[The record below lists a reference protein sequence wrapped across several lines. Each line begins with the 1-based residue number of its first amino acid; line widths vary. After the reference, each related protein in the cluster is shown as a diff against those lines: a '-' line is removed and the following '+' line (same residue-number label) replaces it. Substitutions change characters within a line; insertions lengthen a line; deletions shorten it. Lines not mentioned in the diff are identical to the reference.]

1 MLRGLWTAA
10 TGMSCQQTNIDVI
23 ANNLANVNTSGF
35 KKSRINFQ
43 DLMYQNMRTAG
54 ASTTSGGQLPV
65 GIQVGMGAK
74 VVAVEKIFLQGDFA
88 HTKNPMDLAIEGRGF
103 FKLLNNSREVFT
115 RSGAFKLDRDGN
127 ICDSHGNRLQPEF
140 AIPAKTVSITI
151 DSGGKL
157 VASGS
162 DGKEL
167 GSVQLQLFDFLNP
180 GGLQSI
186 GQNLFIPSEGSGDP
200 VQGNP
205 GTDEFGTISQG
216 YLEMSNVDI
225 VEEMI
230 QMIIGQRA
238 FEVGGKV
245 IQAGDEMLQIVNNLK
260 R

>member
-43 DLMYQNMRTAG
+43 DLMYQNTRTAG
-54 ASTTSGGQLPV
+54 AATASGGQIPS

-74 VVAVEKIFLQGDFA
+74 VVSVEKLFSQGDFSQ
-88 HTKNPMDLAIEGRGF
+88 TKNQLDIAIQGKGF
-103 FKLLNNSREVFT
+103 FKETENGREVYT
-115 RSGAFKLDRDGN
+115 RSGAFKVDKDGFV
-127 ICDSHGNRLQPEF
+127 CDSNGNRLQPEF
-140 AIPAKTVSITI
+140 AIPAKTVSITL
-151 DSGGKL
+151 DNGGKL

-167 GSVQLQLFDFLNP
+167 GSTQIQLFNFVNP
-180 GGLQSI
+180 PGLQSI
-186 GQNLFIPSEGSGDP
+186 GHNLFVPSDASGDP

-205 GTDEFGTISQG
+205 GTDDFGTVLQG
-216 YLEMSNVDI
+216 YLEMSNVDV

-230 QMIIGQRA
+230 NMIIAQRA
-238 FEVGGKV
+238 YEIGSKV
-245 IQAGDEMLQIVNNLK
+245 IQGGDEMLQMANNLK

>member
-43 DLMYQNMRTAG
+43 DLMYQNMRAAG
-54 ASTTSGGQLPV
+54 ASTASGGQLPV

-88 HTKNPMDLAIEGRGF
+88 HTKNPMDLAIEGKGF

-115 RSGAFKLDRDGN
+115 RSGAFKLDKDGN

-140 AIPAKTVSITI
+140 AIPAKTVSITV

-167 GSVQLQLFDFLNP
+167 GSVQLQLFDFPNP

-186 GQNLFIPSEGSGDP
+186 GQNLLIPSESSGDP

-216 YLEMSNVDI
+216 YLEMSNVDV

-238 FEVGGKV
+238 YEIGGKV

>member
-10 TGMSCQQTNIDVI
+10 TGMSCQQSNIDTI

-43 DLMYQNMRTAG
+43 DLMYQNSRTAG
-54 ASTTSGGQLPV
+54 AATASGAQIPS

-74 VVAVEKIFLQGDFA
+74 VVSVEKLFSQGDFSQ
-88 HTKNPMDLAIEGRGF
+88 TKNQLDIAIQGKGF
-103 FKLLNNSREVFT
+103 FKLTQNGVDVFT
-115 RSGAFKLDRDGN
+115 RSGSFKVDKNGF
-127 ICDSHGNRLQPEF
+127 ICDNNGNRLQPEF
-140 AIPAKTVSITI
+140 AIPAKAVSITL

-167 GSVQLQLFDFLNP
+167 GSVQIQLYDFSNSA
-180 GGLQSI
+180 GLQSI
-186 GQNLFIPSEGSGDP
+186 GQNLLVSSDGSGDP

-205 GTDEFGTISQG
+205 GTDQFGTLLQG
-216 YLEMSNVDI
+216 FLEMSNVDV

-230 QMIIGQRA
+230 NMIIAQRA
-238 FEVGGKV
+238 YEVGSKA
-245 IQAGDEMLQIVNNLK
+245 IQTGDEMLQMANNLK

>member
-54 ASTTSGGQLPV
+54 ASTASGGQLPV

-88 HTKNPMDLAIEGRGF
+88 HTKNPMDLAIEGKGF

-115 RSGAFKLDRDGN
+115 RSGAFKLDKDGN

-140 AIPAKTVSITI
+140 AIPAKTVSITV

-167 GSVQLQLFDFLNP
+167 GSVQLQLFDFPNP

-186 GQNLFIPSEGSGDP
+186 GQNLLIPSEGSGDP

-216 YLEMSNVDI
+216 FLEMSNVDV

-230 QMIIGQRA
+230 QMIVGQRA
-238 FEVGGKV
+238 YEIGAKV

>member
-10 TGMSCQQTNIDVI
+10 TGMSCQQSNIDAI

-43 DLMYQNMRTAG
+43 DLMYQNTRTAG
-54 ASTTSGGQLPV
+54 AATASGGQIPS

-74 VVAVEKIFLQGDFA
+74 VDSVEKLSSQGDFSQ
-88 HTKNPMDLAIEGRGF
+88 TKNQLDIAIQGKGF
-103 FKLLNNSREVFT
+103 FKLTENGRDVFT
-115 RSGAFKLDRDGN
+115 RSGAFKVDKDGF
-127 ICDSHGNRLQPEF
+127 ICDSNGNRLQPEF
-140 AIPAKTVSITI
+140 AIPAKAVSITL

-167 GSVQLQLFDFLNP
+167 GSTQIQLYDFSNP
-180 GGLQSI
+180 AGLQSM
-186 GQNLFIPSEGSGDP
+186 GRNLLIPSDGSGDP

-205 GTDEFGTISQG
+205 GTDQFGTLLQG
-216 YLEMSNVDI
+216 FLEMSNVDV

-230 QMIIGQRA
+230 NMIMAQRA
-238 FEVGGKV
+238 YEIGSKA
-245 IQAGDEMLQIVNNLK
+245 IQTGDEMLQMANNLK

>member
-54 ASTTSGGQLPV
+54 ASTASGGQLPV

-88 HTKNPMDLAIEGRGF
+88 HTKNPMDLAIEGKGF

-115 RSGAFKLDRDGN
+115 RSGAFKLDKDGN

-140 AIPAKTVSITI
+140 AIPAKTVSITV

-167 GSVQLQLFDFLNP
+167 GSVQLQLFDFPNP

-186 GQNLFIPSEGSGDP
+186 GQNLLIPSEGSGDP

-216 YLEMSNVDI
+216 FLEMSNVDV

-238 FEVGGKV
+238 YEIGGKV

>member
-43 DLMYQNMRTAG
+43 DLMYQNMRAAG
-54 ASTTSGGQLPV
+54 ASTASGGQLPV

-88 HTKNPMDLAIEGRGF
+88 HTKNPMDLAIEGKGF

-115 RSGAFKLDRDGN
+115 RSGAFKLDKDGN
-127 ICDSHGNRLQPEF
+127 ISDSHGNRLQPEF
-140 AIPAKTVSITI
+140 AIPAKTVSITV
-151 DSGGKL
+151 DSGGKF

-167 GSVQLQLFDFLNP
+167 GSVQLQLFDFPNP

-186 GQNLFIPSEGSGDP
+186 GQNLLIPSESSGDP

-216 YLEMSNVDI
+216 FLEMSNVDV

-238 FEVGGKV
+238 YEIGGKV

>member
-54 ASTTSGGQLPV
+54 ASTASGGQLPA
-65 GIQVGMGAK
+65 GIQVGMGSK

-88 HTKNPMDLAIEGRGF
+88 HTKNPMDLAIEGKGF

-115 RSGAFKLDRDGN
+115 RSGAFKLDKDGN
-127 ICDSHGNRLQPEF
+127 ISDSHGNRLQPEF
-140 AIPAKTVSITI
+140 AIPAKTVSITV
-151 DSGGKL
+151 DSGGKF

-167 GSVQLQLFDFLNP
+167 GSVQLQLFGFPNP
-180 GGLQSI
+180 AGLQSI

-200 VQGNP
+200 AQGNP
-205 GTDEFGTISQG
+205 GTDEFGTILQG
-216 YLEMSNVDI
+216 YLEMSNVDV

-230 QMIIGQRA
+230 QMIVGQRA
-238 FEVGGKV
+238 YEIGAKV
-245 IQAGDEMLQIVNNLK
+245 IQAGDDMLQMVNNLK

>member
-54 ASTTSGGQLPV
+54 ASTASGGQLPV

-88 HTKNPMDLAIEGRGF
+88 HTKNPMDLAIEGKGF

-115 RSGAFKLDRDGN
+115 RSGAFKLDKDGN

-140 AIPAKTVSITI
+140 AIPAKTVSITV

-167 GSVQLQLFDFLNP
+167 GSVQLQLFDFPNP

-186 GQNLFIPSEGSGDP
+186 GQNLLIPSESSGDP

-216 YLEMSNVDI
+216 YLEMSNVDV

-238 FEVGGKV
+238 YEIGGKV